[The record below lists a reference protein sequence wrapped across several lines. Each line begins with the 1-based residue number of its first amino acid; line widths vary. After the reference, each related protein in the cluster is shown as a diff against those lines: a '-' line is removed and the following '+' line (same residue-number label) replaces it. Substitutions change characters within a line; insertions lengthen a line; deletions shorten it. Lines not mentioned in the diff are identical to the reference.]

1 VLLCDFAQEMGG
13 KLYILGGGFSK
24 AISWGQPVNMM
35 LAIKLEV
42 PWHLANQKLKF
53 GLALMTEDDRPV
65 LQPGGPPIRADGEF
79 EVGRPP
85 GLTPGS
91 SLDSSMVLPA
101 FGLQLKHGVY
111 RWELKIDGTLIQ
123 TVAFQVI
130 PPPPGFVIPQAVPP
144 PT

>member
-1 VLLCDFAQEMGG
+1 
-13 KLYILGGGFSK
+13 
-24 AISWGQPVNMM
+24 MM

-53 GLALMTEDDRPV
+53 ALALVTEDDQPV
-65 LQPGGPPIRADGEF
+65 LQSGGPPIRADGEF
-79 EVGRPP
+79 EVGRPS

-91 SLDSSMVLPA
+91 SLDAALVVPA
-101 FGLQLKHGVY
+101 FGLQLKHGAY
-111 RWELKIDGTLIQ
+111 RWEMKIDGDLIQ
-123 TVAFQVI
+123 TISFQVV